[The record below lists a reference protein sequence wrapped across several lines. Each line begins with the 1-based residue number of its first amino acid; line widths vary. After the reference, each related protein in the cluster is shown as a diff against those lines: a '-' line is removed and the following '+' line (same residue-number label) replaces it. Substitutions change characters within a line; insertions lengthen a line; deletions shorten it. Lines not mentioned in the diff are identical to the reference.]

1 MPLLDNLVDLR
12 RQRLENLRSNNNNNN
27 NDNNSNSNKE
37 KKSSI
42 LPNIIDHTNDDLL
55 TKDTKLE
62 NNSSGIQNPN
72 KNYETDDEDQKKEE
86 EPNGQPVSV
95 TRDFE
100 IRLDSQLKVL
110 ESRTNLAL
118 KRILRRQMFQKDL
131 NEEDI
136 GESDKIKESINI
148 NT

>member
-1 MPLLDNLVDLR
+1 MSLLNNLVDSR
-12 RQRLENLRSNNNNNN
+12 RQRLENLRSNN
-27 NDNNSNSNKE
+27 NNSNSNKE

-42 LPNIIDHTNDDLL
+42 LPNIIDHTNADLL
-55 TKDTKLE
+55 SKDTKLE
-62 NNSSGIQNPN
+62 NNSSSIQNPN
-72 KNYETDDEDQKKEE
+72 KNYETDDEDQEKEE

-100 IRLDSQLKVL
+100 MRLDSQLKVL
-110 ESRTNLAL
+110 ESRTNLTL

-136 GESDKIKESINI
+136 GESDKMQESINT

>member
-1 MPLLDNLVDLR
+1 MSLLNNLVDSR
-12 RQRLENLRSNNNNNN
+12 RQRLENLRSNN
-27 NDNNSNSNKE
+27 NNSNSNKE

-42 LPNIIDHTNDDLL
+42 LPNIIDHTNADLL
-55 TKDTKLE
+55 SKDTKLE
-62 NNSSGIQNPN
+62 NNSSSIQNPN
-72 KNYETDDEDQKKEE
+72 KNYETDDEDQEKEE

-100 IRLDSQLKVL
+100 MRLDSQLKVL
-110 ESRTNLAL
+110 ESRTNLTL

-136 GESDKIKESINI
+136 GESDKMQDSINT

>member
-1 MPLLDNLVDLR
+1 MSLLNNLVDSR
-12 RQRLENLRSNNNNNN
+12 RQRLENLRSNNNNSNN
-27 NDNNSNSNKE
+27 NKE
-37 KKSSI
+37 KKFSI
-42 LPNIIDHTNDDLL
+42 LPNIIDHTNADLL
-55 TKDTKLE
+55 SKDTKLE
-62 NNSSGIQNPN
+62 NNSSSIQNPN
-72 KNYETDDEDQKKEE
+72 KNYETDDEDQEKEE

-100 IRLDSQLKVL
+100 MRLDSQLKVL
-110 ESRTNLAL
+110 ESRTNLTL

-136 GESDKIKESINI
+136 GESDKMQDSINT